1 MCHET
6 LICHHITLKVA
17 LRQLRLIRPTTS
29 QERFVGGTA
38 TETEKKQG
46 GEEEHRTSNGCR
58 SEGRDGR
65 GSVSCMVH
73 VTRKVLWRRR
83 DEEQGNWVI
92 GAVEGQTELLHH
104 HLPPTPSLHRSLRSL
119 SSLLASLSEEAPNA
133 GRRWPTLADA
143 DDGGLSRMTS
153 SLGATG
159 RLPTGRQQR
168 LHPRL
173 MDEKKTS

>member
-1 MCHET
+1 M
-6 LICHHITLKVA
+6 
-17 LRQLRLIRPTTS
+17 
-29 QERFVGGTA
+29 GGTA

-58 SEGRDGR
+58 SEGGDGR
-65 GSVSCMVH
+65 GSVSCTVH
-73 VTRKVLWRRR
+73 VTHKVLWRRR
-83 DEEQGNWVI
+83 DEEQDNWAI

-119 SSLLASLSEEAPNA
+119 RHQTLQ
-133 GRRWPTLADA
+133 TLADA

-153 SLGATG
+153 SPRATG
-159 RLPTGRQQR
+159 RLPTDRQER

-173 MDEKKTS
+173 MEEKKTS